1 MTNFTDGVKKLST
14 AVILQAVKD
23 YKKNYKDSEKSRA
36 SIEKWVRDGNIFCD
50 IMLPDLSAD
59 DIIRGLR
66 NGKA

>member
-1 MTNFTDGVKKLST
+1 MEDAFMRLAT

-23 YKKNYKDSEKSRA
+23 YKQDYPEPDRSRA
-36 SIEKWVRDGNIFCD
+36 SIEKWVRDGNIYCD
-50 IMLPDLSAD
+50 LMLPDLSAD